1 MARIMGFADDERAD
15 SSMRVSSGHRFRK
28 MPTIGMRDTNSVF
41 GDSSTKVSMVFLS
54 EGRAAPF
61 LTKFRARFRASF
73 SARVRINS
81 PNRVLAQA
89 NHGRV
94 NFSGLSFRNA
104 SWINCVPAV
113 VSRNHRKHWTISRS
127 SLDVSACTMIDM
139 GQTYDKPTCG
149 LQHP

>member
-1 MARIMGFADDERAD
+1 MSQRTFFEYFWKNWFDLERSSRWPDAGKRSLQRPLWRNLKFD
-15 SSMRVSSGHRFRK
+15 SSPKGVRSVSYKDAR
-28 MPTIGMRDTNSVF
+28 TIPGFS
-41 GDSSTKVSMVFLS
+41 
-54 EGRAAPF
+54 
-61 LTKFRARFRASF
+61 

-81 PNRVLAQA
+81 PNRVMAQA

-104 SWINCVPAV
+104 SWMKFVPAV

-127 SLDVSACTMIDM
+127 LLDVSACTMIDT

-149 LQHP
+149 LPMPSAAVPLIK